1 MKIGIIGA
9 GMIGA
14 TTARLFARSEHDV
27 AVANTRGHASLA
39 ELVREIGPRAR
50 AATVDDAAAFGE
62 IVFLA
67 IPFGQY
73 GTLPAERLA
82 GKIVVDAMN
91 YYPQRDGELALNGLT
106 SSELVARQLRGAR
119 LVKAFN
125 TMYFQTLATRADP
138 SVPLD
143 ERLALF
149 LAGDDAAAKAEVA
162 RLIEQIGFAP
172 VDTGSLCEGGRKQ
185 QPGTPIYNVPLT
197 AAAARAVLAGA

>member
-14 TTARLFARSEHDV
+14 TTARLFARSGHDV
-27 AVANTRGHASLA
+27 AIANTRGPASLA
-39 ELVREIGPRAR
+39 ELVDEIGPRVR

-62 IVFLA
+62 IVLLA

-91 YYPQRDGELALNGLT
+91 YYPQRDGELMLDGLT
-106 SSELVARQLRGAR
+106 SSELVARYLSGAR

-125 TMYFQTLATRADP
+125 TMYFQTLATRGDP

-149 LAGDDAAAKAEVA
+149 LASDDAVAKAEVA

-172 VDTGSLCEGGRKQ
+172 VDTGSLREGGRRQ
-185 QPGTPIYNVPLT
+185 QPRTPLYNVPLT
-197 AAAARAVLAGA
+197 AAAARAALAGA

>member
-14 TTARLFARSEHDV
+14 TTARLFARSGHDV
-27 AVANTRGHASLA
+27 AIANTRGPASLA

-50 AATVDDAAAFGE
+50 AAAVDDAAAFGE
-62 IVFLA
+62 IVLLA

-82 GKIVVDAMN
+82 GKIVIDAMN
-91 YYPQRDGELALNGLT
+91 YYPQRDGELMLDGLT
-106 SSELVARQLRGAR
+106 SSELVARYLSGAR

-125 TMYFQTLATRADP
+125 TMSFHTLAPRGDP

-149 LAGDDAAAKAEVA
+149 LAGDDAVAKAEVA

-172 VDTGSLCEGGRKQ
+172 VDTGSLREGGRRQ

-197 AAAARAVLAGA
+197 AAAARAALAGA

>member
-14 TTARLFARSEHDV
+14 TTARLVARSGHEV
-27 AVANTRGHASLA
+27 AIANTRGPASLA
-39 ELVREIGPRAR
+39 ELVHEIGPRAR

-62 IVFLA
+62 IVLLA
-67 IPFGQY
+67 IPLGQY
-73 GTLPAERLA
+73 GTLPAERVA

-91 YYPQRDGELALNGLT
+91 YYPQRDGELMLDGLT
-106 SSELVARQLRGAR
+106 SSELVARHLSGAR
-119 LVKAFN
+119 LIKAFN
-125 TMYFQTLATRADP
+125 TMYFQSLATRGDP
-138 SVPLD
+138 GAPLD

-172 VDTGSLCEGGRKQ
+172 VDTGSLREGGRKQ

-197 AAAARAVLAGA
+197 AAAARAALAGA

>member
-14 TTARLFARSEHDV
+14 TTARLFARSGHDV
-27 AVANTRGHASLA
+27 AIANTRGPASLT
-39 ELVREIGPRAR
+39 ELVDEIGLRAR

-62 IVFLA
+62 IVLLA
-67 IPFGQY
+67 IPLGQY
-73 GTLPAERLA
+73 DTLPAGHLA

-91 YYPQRDGELALNGLT
+91 YYPQRDGELLLDGLT
-106 SSELVARQLRGAR
+106 SSELVARHLRGAR

-125 TMYFQTLATRADP
+125 TMYFQTLATRGDP
-138 SVPLD
+138 DAPLD

-162 RLIEQIGFAP
+162 HLIEQIGFAP
-172 VDTGSLCEGGRKQ
+172 VDTGSLREGGRRQ

-197 AAAARAVLAGA
+197 AAAARAALAEA